1 MFEKPYS
8 KYEYNDAVL
17 SGLLSIALASLTQ
30 LLLKSPNIFMNVRQ
44 DVPREILVHEEHT
57 GAWRCSAA
65 TADWTA
71 IRIANLIFVYLVDEE
86 YIPCT
91 DKQVYGHESNSW
103 MQAGHTKPPGD
114 KKSIA
119 AQFRISKD
127 PTWCMGQDRNAL
139 LTFPVPE
146 KYSSIVN
153 RWSRLTPSV
162 KLKSRMMPSR
172 T

>member
-71 IRIANLIFVYLVDEE
+71 IRIANLIFVYLVAEE

-91 DKQVYGHESNSW
+91 DKQVYGHETHESNLECR
-103 MQAGHTKPPGD
+103 Q
-114 KKSIA
+114 A
-119 AQFRISKD
+119 AQSHQAI
-127 PTWCMGQDRNAL
+127 RNPSLHNFEFQKIPPDAWGKTGMHCL
-139 LTFPVPE
+139 HFL
-146 KYSSIVN
+146 SLRSI
-153 RWSRLTPSV
+153 PA
-162 KLKSRMMPSR
+162 
-172 T
+172 